1 MKEVLIISAVF
12 VKGVS
17 KFVDYFIYRYENIQD
32 IEKLFIKAFNI
43 SQGYVEDEVMKGK
56 YFCGHFMVNK
66 EKALK
71 KLAFFE
77 PFKEFIQNNQKNCD
91 HFHILYDDFITYAHL
106 YEKYIVNC
114 VKKR

>member
-43 SQGYVEDEVMKGK
+43 SQGYVED
-56 YFCGHFMVNK
+56 
-66 EKALK
+66 
-71 KLAFFE
+71 
-77 PFKEFIQNNQKNCD
+77 
-91 HFHILYDDFITYAHL
+91 
-106 YEKYIVNC
+106 
-114 VKKR
+114 